1 MTRAKDYPVGSRVH
15 VIPPMADAL
24 GSGTVTCASKPR
36 RVSVCLADGRTV
48 SVPVRWL
55 AAA

>member
-1 MTRAKDYPVGSRVH
+1 MSRSSDYPVGSRVY
-15 VIPPMADAL
+15 VIPPLADSL
-24 GSGTVTCASKPR
+24 GSGTVTCASQPR
-36 RVSVCLADGRTV
+36 RVRVLLSDGRTV